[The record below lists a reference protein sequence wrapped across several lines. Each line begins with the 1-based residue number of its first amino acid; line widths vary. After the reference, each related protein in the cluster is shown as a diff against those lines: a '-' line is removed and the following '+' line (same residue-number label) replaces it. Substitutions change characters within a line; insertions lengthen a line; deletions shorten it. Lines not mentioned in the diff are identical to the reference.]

1 MPGPSAEERRP
12 VERDRFVM
20 HEREQ
25 TPLRVGVAGLGTVG
39 ASVARIVDQRGDR
52 LALRTER
59 PIEVTAVSARSRSR
73 DRGVDLSRA
82 TWFDD
87 AVALAREGE
96 IDVFVELIGGEDGP
110 AKAAVEAA
118 LARGLPVV
126 TANKALLAAH
136 GLELAR
142 LAEQSGAAL
151 LFEAAV
157 AGGIPAIKTLR
168 EGLRANAIDLVYG
181 VLNGTCNYILT
192 RMEREGLA
200 FDDVLQQA
208 QELGYAEADP
218 TFDVGG
224 FDTAHKLSI
233 LASLAFGIEPDGDAV
248 TCEGITDITADD
260 IASARALGYRI
271 KLLGIARRTDE
282 GIEQR
287 VHPTMVPLDS
297 AIASVSGVTNAVAMR
312 GDAVGDVFMSG
323 PGAGGDATA
332 SAVIADICHVAI
344 GAGGPA
350 LGVPVDRL
358 RPFRP
363 AGPRAH
369 AGGFYL
375 KLVVEDRVGVFAD
388 LARHMADEGVSLS
401 SIAQRE
407 AGEEGRKS
415 IVIITHDIAEEAIRR
430 AVAAAEADG
439 YVVGS
444 AKLIRIEAT
453 V

>member
-1 MPGPSAEERRP
+1 MSSSANG
-12 VERDRFVM
+12 
-20 HEREQ
+20 
-25 TPLRVGVAGLGTVG
+25 PLRVGIAGVGTVG
-39 ASVARIVDQRGDR
+39 ASVIRILRERADR
-52 LALRTER
+52 IALRTER
-59 PIEVTAVSARSRSR
+59 PVEVVAVSARSRSK
-73 DRGVDLSRA
+73 DRGIALDALD
-82 TWFDD
+82 WHDD
-87 AVALAREGE
+87 AVSLAREGA

-110 AKAAVEAA
+110 AKASVMAA
-118 LARGLPVV
+118 LGRGVPVV

-142 LAEQSGAAL
+142 MAERNGTAL

-168 EGLRANAIDLVYG
+168 EGLRANTIDLVYG

-200 FDDVLQQA
+200 FADVLRQA
-208 QELGYAEADP
+208 QDLGYAEADP

-233 LASLAFGIEPDGDAV
+233 LAALAFGIEPDGRAV
-248 TCEGITDITADD
+248 VCEGIERITAED
-260 IASARALGYRI
+260 IASARSLGYRI
-271 KLLGIARRTDE
+271 KLLGIARRSE
-282 GIEQR
+282 AGIEQR

-332 SAVIADICHVAI
+332 SAVIADLCHVAI

-350 LGVPVDRL
+350 LGVPVGDL
-358 RPFRP
+358 RPF
-363 AGPRAH
+363 AQAEETAH
-369 AGGFYL
+369 AGGFY
-375 KLVVEDRVGVFAD
+375 VRMTVADRVGVFAD
-388 LARHMADEGVSLS
+388 LARHMADEGVSLK
-401 SIAQRE
+401 SITQGE
-407 AGEEGRKS
+407 AGEGEDRKS
-415 IVIITHDIAEEAIRR
+415 IVLITHDIGERAVRR
-430 AVAAAEADG
+430 AVEAMEADG
-439 YVVGS
+439 HLIGA
-444 AKLIRIEAT
+444 AKVIRIESA

>member
-1 MPGPSAEERRP
+1 MAGSIE
-12 VERDRFVM
+12 
-20 HEREQ
+20 
-25 TPLRVGVAGLGTVG
+25 PLRIGVAGLGTVG
-39 ASVARIVDQRGDR
+39 ASVLRILRARADR
-52 LALRTER
+52 LALQTRR
-59 PIEVTAVSARSRSR
+59 RMEVTAVSARSRSR
-73 DRGVDLSRA
+73 DRGVDLSA
-82 TWFDD
+82 VEWFDD
-87 AVALAREGE
+87 AVALARDGD

-136 GLELAR
+136 GLELAK
-142 LAEQSGAAL
+142 LAEANGAAL

-168 EGLRANAIDLVYG
+168 EGLRANSIDLVYG

-200 FDDVLQQA
+200 FADVLRQA
-208 QELGYAEADP
+208 QDLGYAEADP

-233 LASLAFGIEPDGDAV
+233 LAAIAFGIEPDGAAV
-248 TCEGITDITADD
+248 TCEGIEEVTADD
-260 IASARALGYRI
+260 IETARSLGYRI
-271 KLLGIARRTDE
+271 KLLGIARRSE
-282 GIEQR
+282 AGIEQR

-332 SAVIADICHVAI
+332 SAVIADLCHVAI
-344 GAGGPA
+344 GAGGPV
-350 LGVPVDRL
+350 LGVPVGEL
-358 RPFRP
+358 RPFEA
-363 AGPRAH
+363 AGPTAH
-369 AGGFYL
+369 EGGFYVAL
-375 KLVVEDRVGVFAD
+375 TVRDRVGVFAG
-388 LARHMADEGVSLS
+388 LARHMADEGVSLRS
-401 SIAQRE
+401 LTQGE
-407 AGEEGRKS
+407 AASEGGEARKS
-415 IVIITHDIAEEAIRR
+415 ITIITHDVEEGAVRR
-430 AVAAAEADG
+430 AVEAAQADG
-439 YVVGS
+439 NVTGTARV
-444 AKLIRIEAT
+444 IRIESA

>member
-1 MPGPSAEERRP
+1 MSQG
-12 VERDRFVM
+12 
-20 HEREQ
+20 Q
-25 TPLRVGVAGLGTVG
+25 GGPLRVGIAGVGTVG
-39 ASVARIVDQRGDR
+39 ASVIRILRER
-52 LALRTER
+52 AERIALRTQR
-59 PIEVTAVSARSRSR
+59 PIEVVAVSARSRSK
-73 DRGVDLSRA
+73 DRGIDLA
-82 TWFDD
+82 ALDWHDD
-87 AVALAREGE
+87 AVSLAREGE

-110 AKAAVEAA
+110 AKASVMAA
-118 LARGLPVV
+118 LGRGVPVV

-142 LAEQSGAAL
+142 MAERNDAAL

-200 FDDVLQQA
+200 FADVLRQA
-208 QELGYAEADP
+208 QDLGYAEADP

-233 LASLAFGIEPDGDAV
+233 LAALAFGIEPDGGAV
-248 TCEGITDITADD
+248 TCEGIESITADD
-260 IASARALGYRI
+260 IASARSLGYRI
-271 KLLGIARRTDE
+271 KLLGIARRSE
-282 GIEQR
+282 AGVEQR
-287 VHPTMVPLDS
+287 VHPTMVPLGS

-332 SAVIADICHVAI
+332 SAVIADLCHVAI

-350 LGVPVDRL
+350 LGVPVDEL
-358 RPFRP
+358 RPFAP
-363 AGPRAH
+363 AEPTAH
-369 AGGFYL
+369 EGGFY
-375 KLVVEDRVGVFAD
+375 VRMIVADRVGVFAD
-388 LARHMADEGVSLS
+388 LARHMADEGVSLK
-401 SIAQRE
+401 SITQGD
-407 AGEEGRKS
+407 AGEDRKS
-415 IVIITHDIAEEAIRR
+415 IVLITHDIEEAALHR
-430 AVAAAEADG
+430 AVGAVEKDG
-439 YVVGS
+439 HLTGPPKV
-444 AKLIRIEAT
+444 IRIEST

>member
-1 MPGPSAEERRP
+1 MSQGQSG
-12 VERDRFVM
+12 
-20 HEREQ
+20 
-25 TPLRVGVAGLGTVG
+25 PLRVGIAGVGTVG
-39 ASVARIVDQRGDR
+39 ASVIRILRER
-52 LALRTER
+52 AERITLRTQR
-59 PIEVTAVSARSRSR
+59 PIEVVAVSARSRSK
-73 DRGVDLSRA
+73 DRGIDLA
-82 TWFDD
+82 ALDWHDD
-87 AVALAREGE
+87 AVSLAREGE

-110 AKAAVEAA
+110 AKASVMAA
-118 LARGLPVV
+118 LGRGVPVV

-142 LAEQSGAAL
+142 MAERNDAAL

-200 FDDVLQQA
+200 FADVLRQA
-208 QELGYAEADP
+208 QDLGYAEADP

-233 LASLAFGIEPDGDAV
+233 LAALAFGIEPDGGAV
-248 TCEGITDITADD
+248 TCEGIESITADD
-260 IASARALGYRI
+260 IASARSLGYRI
-271 KLLGIARRTDE
+271 KLLGIARRSE
-282 GIEQR
+282 AGVEQR
-287 VHPTMVPLDS
+287 VHPTMVPLGS

-332 SAVIADICHVAI
+332 SAVIADLCHVAI

-350 LGVPVDRL
+350 LGVPVDEL
-358 RPFRP
+358 RPFAP
-363 AGPRAH
+363 AEPTAH
-369 AGGFYL
+369 EGGFYVRM
-375 KLVVEDRVGVFAD
+375 VVADRVGVFAD
-388 LARHMADEGVSLS
+388 LARHMADEGVSLK
-401 SIAQRE
+401 SITQGD
-407 AGEEGRKS
+407 AGEDRKS
-415 IVIITHDIAEEAIRR
+415 IVLITHDIEEAALHR
-430 AVAAAEADG
+430 AVGAVEKDG
-439 YVVGS
+439 HLTGPPKV
-444 AKLIRIEAT
+444 IRIEST